1 MFRNRRLVAGS
12 EEQTRMTNIS
22 RKPAKTAG
30 AAVSAA
36 AKMRPAGKP
45 QTAARPKAMAKPASG
60 RKH

>member
-1 MFRNRRLVAGS
+1 
-12 EEQTRMTNIS
+12 MTNIS

-45 QTAARPKAMAKPASG
+45 QIAARLKAMAKPASG